1 MLVLAAA
8 QLWNALP
15 GASKE
20 SHFLVL
26 LAYCAISDT
35 FALYRTLYDI
45 AQYAVKQ
52 IFTVFWGL
60 HFLEDNTLGPLGN
73 LLVNLLGSMRSRWKG
88 LSKANIFRWSWYSLL
103 LKMSL
108 YYSMFDIEH
117 SMHMKKKTLCAISN
131 TAYNSL
137 TTVRACARAH
147 SMTFILGRVHTT
159 GVPSNSHG

>member
-1 MLVLAAA
+1 MVRYVYMLVLAAA

-60 HFLEDNTLGPLGN
+60 HFLEDNTLGPLEK
-73 LLVNLLGSMRSRWKG
+73 LLVGLQGSTRSRWKG
-88 LSKANIFRWSWYSLL
+88 LSKTNIFRWYWCSLL
-103 LKMSL
+103 LKVSL

-117 SMHMKKKTLCAISN
+117 SLHIKSVETIQYDKIHI
-131 TAYNSL
+131 YN
-137 TTVRACARAH
+137 
-147 SMTFILGRVHTT
+147 
-159 GVPSNSHG
+159 